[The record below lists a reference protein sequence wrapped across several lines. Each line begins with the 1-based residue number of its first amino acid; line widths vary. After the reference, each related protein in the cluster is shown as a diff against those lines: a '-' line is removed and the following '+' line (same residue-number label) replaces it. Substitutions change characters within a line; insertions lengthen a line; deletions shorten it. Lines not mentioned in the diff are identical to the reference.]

1 MQVTKVWWDG
11 DKMMAE
17 PIDPTTIY
25 QEPAQQKPVALK
37 WQQAPFHTAWGDEM
51 VVARVAIDKDH
62 ILSLYCER
70 DQTSKV
76 EAIFAQR
83 TWVGLTDYERTLIR
97 KEVGYN
103 QFMTAG
109 EYAELVQKA
118 TESILKAKNQ

>member
-1 MQVTKVWWDG
+1 MEVTKVWWDG
-11 DKMMAE
+11 EKLMAE

-25 QEPAQQKPVALK
+25 QEPAQPDSTCSNTLRAQGKAYPRTCVKCKFGPCVADPV
-37 WQQAPFHTAWGDEM
+37 G
-51 VVARVAIDKDH
+51 
-62 ILSLYCER
+62 
-70 DQTSKV
+70 
-76 EAIFAQR
+76 R